1 MKRFNNILF
10 GLIIICICIS
20 CGITENPEVVRQ
32 IRNTVS
38 ECIRTY
44 SDKYNDSTW
53 ISDNFYSIFF
63 ADLNSYNEIEK
74 QIKEK
79 KLEFTTF
86 EGLKIYKEVSRKD
99 LRYLKNDDSYLVR
112 NDFVV
117 IAIYKNETIELLK
130 EPKIAMQYY
139 RLKKDSKDNNKYKII
154 EVYLS
159 MDQNDLIYKETFIE
173 NYKDFTQNEEI
184 KNQVERVK

>member
-1 MKRFNNILF
+1 M
-10 GLIIICICIS
+10 IISICIA
-20 CGITENPEVVRQ
+20 CGKTENPEVVRQ

-53 ISDNFYSIFF
+53 ISDNFYNIFF

-74 QIKEK
+74 QIKDK
-79 KLEFTTF
+79 NLSFATF

-99 LRYLKNDDSYLVR
+99 LRYLKDDDSYLVR

-130 EPKIAMQYY
+130 EPKTAMQYY
-139 RLKKDSKDNNKYKII
+139 KLKKDSKDNNKYKII
-154 EVYLS
+154 EVYPS
-159 MDQNDLIYKETFIE
+159 MDKNDLIYKETFIQ
-173 NYKDFTQNEEI
+173 NYKEFTENEEI
-184 KNQVERVK
+184 KIQVERIK

>member
-1 MKRFNNILF
+1 MKRFINILF
-10 GLIIICICIS
+10 GLIISCICIS
-20 CGITENPEVVRQ
+20 CGKAENPEVVRQ

-38 ECIRTY
+38 ECIRIY
-44 SDKYNDSTW
+44 SDKYNDSAW
-53 ISDNFYSIFF
+53 ISDNFYSLFF
-63 ADLNSYNEIEK
+63 ADLNSYSEIEK

-79 KLEFTTF
+79 KLEFTSF

-117 IAIYKNETIELLK
+117 IAIFKNETIELLK
-130 EPKIAMQYY
+130 EQKIAMQYY

-154 EVYLS
+154 EVYPS
-159 MDQNDLIYKETFIE
+159 MDQNDLIYKAAFIE
-173 NYKDFTQNEEI
+173 NYKDFTNNEEI
-184 KNQVERVK
+184 KNKVERVK